1 MALCNI
7 TQAIPLNCISQAGG
21 LQGTIWVGTDIEVGT
36 LTTAGPTAANPGQ
49 VTAAT
54 GDSGDFYEFAVAKNV
69 ASFTENAVV
78 SQENSTLYFEQ
89 ILTFNLAGMDAQKRY
104 GLFLLAQNRKIT
116 AGFTDLQGNNWLMG
130 AYRGAVVT
138 SNAATSGVAMADLN
152 GYTLTLTAQETTP
165 ALSIA
170 GDFDAV
176 FTGIDFTAAV

>member
-1 MALCNI
+1 MAQCNI
-7 TQAIPLNCISQAGG
+7 TQAISLPCIASIGG
-21 LQGTIWVGTDIEVGT
+21 IQGTIWVGTDIEVGT

-69 ASFTENAVV
+69 AGFTENAIV

-89 ILTFNLAGMDAQKRY
+89 VMTFNLAQMDSQKRY
-104 GLFLLAQNRKIT
+104 ELLLLAQNRKIT
-116 AGFTDLQGNNWLMG
+116 VGFTDNNGQNFLMG

-138 SNAATSGVAMADLN
+138 SNAATSGVQLADLN
-152 GYTLTLTAQETTP
+152 GYTLTLTSQEKEP
-165 ALSIA
+165 ALNIGGTFQS
-170 GDFDAV
+170 V